1 MLKLSILIPTYN
13 RAQKLIRMLENIETE
28 IARSDAANFLEVIVS
43 DNASPDETKIAVEEF
58 IPNGYKIRYFR
69 QDVNVG
75 FDRNIKFLYEQAK
88 GDYVWYVSDDDIL
101 LPGAMQE
108 VVNGLK
114 ETNPDVLLFS
124 FEQPLGSTNRTFDLP
139 ESVSLV
145 TNPEKIIEL
154 AAHYPKVTMY
164 VVRKI
169 DLTQYDWA
177 EIEPFCG
184 DGYFFVI
191 LCYSILARSDQ
202 ARLTVIS
209 KPLATCDDDFSH
221 ISFSPYVVLNFY
233 RVFLHP
239 FVQNYLPNLANYQQQ
254 KSYFD
259 SIQLMFAIKVGTLT
273 TDNEKQFNKDLNS
286 FKMIPG
292 YLALNP
298 RPLAQLFLL
307 KTNLTQIY
315 KFVKIAKKLLSNNK
329 A

>member
-13 RAQKLIRMLENIETE
+13 RAQKLVRILKNIEIE
-28 IARSDAANFLEVIVS
+28 ITRIDAANFLEVIIS
-43 DNASPDETKIAVEEF
+43 DNASPDETKNAVETF
-58 IPNGYKIRYFR
+58 IPDGYKIRYFR

-101 LPGAMQE
+101 LPSALQE

-114 ETNPDVLLFS
+114 DTNPDVLLFS

-139 ESVSLV
+139 DSVSLV
-145 TNPEKIIEL
+145 TNPKKIIEL
-154 AAHYPKVTMY
+154 AAHYPKLTMY

-177 EIEPFCG
+177 EVEPFCG
-184 DGYFFVI
+184 DGYFFVV

-209 KPLATCDDDFSH
+209 QPLAASDDDFSH
-221 ISFSPYVVLNFY
+221 ISYSPNIFLNFH

-239 FVQNYLPNLANYQQQ
+239 FVQKYLPNLANDQHRI
-254 KSYFD
+254 SYFAA
-259 SIQLMFAIKVGTLT
+259 IQLMFAIKLGTIT

-286 FKMIPG
+286 FKVIPS
-292 YLALNP
+292 YLIENP
-298 RPLAQLFLL
+298 RSLMQLVLM
-307 KTNLTQIY
+307 KTGLTKIY
-315 KFVKIAKKLLSNNK
+315 KFAKIVKTILRQ
-329 A
+329 